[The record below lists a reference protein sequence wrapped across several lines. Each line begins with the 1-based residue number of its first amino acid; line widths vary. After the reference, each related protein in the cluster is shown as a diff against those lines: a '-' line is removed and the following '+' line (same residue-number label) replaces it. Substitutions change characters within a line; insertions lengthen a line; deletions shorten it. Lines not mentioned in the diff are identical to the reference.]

1 MKAVHQDQQAV
12 ESEQFIELQSQL
24 SQVQKENEELRTKLA
39 ESIGGMQ
46 LAQSQAAAAQTQLT
60 DEIDRL
66 NQTIAQLNRASSDAN
81 AQLQQMME
89 SHETL
94 KSQQALNEERIA
106 KLNAENEELNRV
118 VDETKG
124 ENTQLQAA

>member
-1 MKAVHQDQQAV
+1 M
-12 ESEQFIELQSQL
+12 QSQL

-81 AQLQQMME
+81 AQLQQMRE

-106 KLNAENEELNRV
+106 KLNAENEELGRV
-118 VDETKG
+118 VD
-124 ENTQLQAA
+124 

>member
-12 ESEQFIELQSQL
+12 ESEQLIELQSQL

-94 KSQQALNEERIA
+94 KSQQALNEERIT
-106 KLNAENEELNRV
+106 KLNAENEELGRV
-118 VDETKG
+118 VD
-124 ENTQLQAA
+124 